1 MRSRSQ
7 HPSGTRRL
15 RFEHLENRWLL
26 SGVGG
31 DPNIPEL
38 LGPTGGTTVTT
49 PSVTLEFKPL
59 PGYSGPYMVRLHDL
73 QWNGQQAPGFRHDSS
88 LHYLSVLTS
97 ANRISVPVRPGAEYR
112 WWVHK
117 PDASAAKATFS
128 VDRSV
133 VPPGAPAQLSPLDGA
148 RVNASFVTL
157 EFQPL
162 PGYSGPYCVR
172 LHDKNWNG
180 QQVPGFRHDSTAHY
194 LSITT
199 TATRVKV
206 PVRPG
211 ATYKWWVHRPDSAA
225 AQATFTTTLTP
236 ELIDGRYRC
245 TSLAAW
251 SDRHIDVSQA
261 IQHCIDVTPIGAT
274 LELPAGRYSIHR
286 QIIVNRSITITSVGK
301 SLDDPM
307 CVDGAG
313 DCATLIA
320 SPALNEPWGMLNMQR
335 IQSLHHIILDG
346 NKQARAGTP
355 AFYHCAN
362 GTNNRYGMTA
372 VLDCD
377 DAQIVGNLFKNALGG
392 TALEV
397 RQDHDNVRIENNRFA
412 SNGVHDRRNL
422 WSDGLTIH
430 GLTNSQIIGNEF
442 VDNTDIDLILGGSQN
457 CLVQGNRFYHTS
469 SRSGGSFAALMIHKW
484 PTRSADY
491 SGTEISFNIIDGGPG
506 RNVGTGIYV
515 GSEGWYPGTPLGWS
529 SGNPVRASIHHN
541 EVRNTKSG
549 MYVAA
554 EGFAI
559 FDNQFSN
566 AHGVSFP
573 SSGRVLTSS
582 APIVV
587 SPTAADIDFHG
598 ADQHPA
604 TRSMFEYQS
613 WINCIPHWAI

>member
-1 MRSRSQ
+1 M
-7 HPSGTRRL
+7 
-15 RFEHLENRWLL
+15 
-26 SGVGG
+26 
-31 DPNIPEL
+31 
-38 LGPTGGTTVTT
+38 
-49 PSVTLEFKPL
+49 
-59 PGYSGPYMVRLHDL
+59 
-73 QWNGQQAPGFRHDSS
+73 
-88 LHYLSVLTS
+88 
-97 ANRISVPVRPGAEYR
+97 
-112 WWVHK
+112 
-117 PDASAAKATFS
+117 
-128 VDRSV
+128 
-133 VPPGAPAQLSPLDGA
+133 
-148 RVNASFVTL
+148 
-157 EFQPL
+157 
-162 PGYSGPYCVR
+162 
-172 LHDKNWNG
+172 
-180 QQVPGFRHDSTAHY
+180 
-194 LSITT
+194 
-199 TATRVKV
+199 KV